1 MCVYVLTWKPMMG
14 RYHGKTGVM
23 GGGDSPGSCN
33 PWQCSS
39 IRESIGEIMAEVSL
53 IAVKPLAT
61 VIEEI
66 V

>member
-1 MCVYVLTWKPMMG
+1 MCVCVNLETYDEEIPWKDESDGMG
-14 RYHGKTGVM
+14 S
-23 GGGDSPGSCN
+23 SPGSCN

-39 IRESIGEIMAEVSL
+39 IRESIGDEIMTEVSL

-61 VIEEI
+61 VIKKI

>member
-1 MCVYVLTWKPMMG
+1 MG
-14 RYHGKTGVM
+14 KYHGKTGVV
-23 GGGDSPGSCN
+23 GGGGGSPSTCN

-39 IRESIGEIMAEVSL
+39 IRESIREIMTEVSL
-53 IAVKPLAT
+53 IAVKPLVT

>member
-1 MCVYVLTWKPMMG
+1 MYVLTWKVMTG
-14 RYHGKTGVM
+14 RCHGKTGVM
-23 GGGDSPGSCN
+23 GGEGGSPSSCN

-39 IRESIGEIMAEVSL
+39 IRESIGEIMTEVSL

>member
-1 MCVYVLTWKPMMG
+1 MCVCVNLETYDGEMSWKDGSG
-14 RYHGKTGVM
+14 RR
-23 GGGDSPGSCN
+23 GGGSPGSCN